1 MRVLL
6 DENLPRAL
14 AAELPGHRVSTV
26 QAEGW
31 SGTKNGEL
39 LGQAHE
45 RFDALLTMD
54 RGLHRQQNLSGLGLR
69 IVVIRAYS
77 NRMAHLIPL
86 VDSILKSLD
95 SLSPGQIHEVGG

>member
-14 AAELPGHRVSTV
+14 AAELTGHRVSTV

-39 LGQAHE
+39 LRLAHQ

-54 RGLHRQQNLSGLGLR
+54 RGLHHQQNLSGLGMR
-69 IVVIRAYS
+69 ILIIRAYS
-77 NRMAHLIPL
+77 NRMVHLRPL
-86 VDSILKSLD
+86 VGSILKALD
-95 SLSPGQIHEVGG
+95 ALPPGQAREVEG

>member
-14 AAELPGHRVSTV
+14 AAELTGHEASTV

-31 SGTKNGEL
+31 AGTKNGEL
-39 LGQAHE
+39 LKLADQ

-54 RGLHRQQNLSGLGLR
+54 RGLRHQQNLSGLGLG
-69 IVVIRAYS
+69 IVVICTYS
-77 NRMAHLIPL
+77 NRMAHLRPL
-86 VDSILKSLD
+86 VGSVLKALD
-95 SLSPGQIHEVGG
+95 YLAPGQVREVSG